1 MIKTI
6 EELKAA
12 YPDLVR
18 QLEDEVRR
26 EVEEELLARVR
37 RLLDP
42 EAE

>member
-6 EELKAA
+6 EDLKAA

-26 EVEEELLARVR
+26 EVEAETLRRLR
-37 RLLDP
+37 RLLIP
-42 EAE
+42 EEE